1 MFLRKI
7 FGNDRCGMQD
17 WLNAAGADAH
27 NIAPASTAAT
37 AGGTR
42 DRQWTF
48 GGTATSLIP
57 G

>member
-1 MFLRKI
+1 MLLRKI

-17 WLNAAGADAH
+17 WLNAACADAH

-42 DRQWTF
+42 DRQRTMC
-48 GGTATSLIP
+48 GTATGQIP
-57 G
+57 S

>member
-17 WLNAAGADAH
+17 WLNAACADAH
-27 NIAPASTAAT
+27 SIAPASTAAT

-42 DRQWTF
+42 DRQRTF
-48 GGTATSLIP
+48 CGTATSQIP